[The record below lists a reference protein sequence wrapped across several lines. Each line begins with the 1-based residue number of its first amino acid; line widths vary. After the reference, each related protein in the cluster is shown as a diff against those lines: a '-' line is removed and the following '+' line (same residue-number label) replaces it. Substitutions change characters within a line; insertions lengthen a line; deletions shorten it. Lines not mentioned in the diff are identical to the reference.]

1 MVLYH
6 LKTHSKIIRLALSLL
21 VLGVDISLLQE
32 AMEIRE
38 SDQGR
43 GRKIGRATIIYEAA
57 LRGMK
62 LLEKELF
69 TYPAVAARMTKDE
82 AGHVIIGPA
91 PEEPVTALGD
101 ADDGAHLCS

>member
-1 MVLYH
+1 MPRKDTYEATVMLRITKK
-6 LKTHSKIIRLALSLL
+6 LTTRLDTAKA
-21 VLGVDISLLQE
+21 